1 MSEQK
6 QSRVSIDEQTKNNLI
21 DKLKSEF
28 FSIEKNQSL
37 TIEQKANRV
46 VNYTA
51 GLCSAVAI
59 QPIPFADF
67 FILTPIQ
74 GYMGT
79 RLAAIYGINIKE
91 QKAIEIVKQ
100 IGGTVGL
107 GLLAQ
112 QLAIGA
118 YKTVLPFL
126 GAITTIPLVYGMTYG
141 IGRVMQCYF
150 KARAEGEELTDKEM
164 KKIWKESFKKGK
176 QQGKENEDDIRNS
189 GDVKGNP

>member
-1 MSEQK
+1 MNMRQKPSEY
-6 QSRVSIDEQTKNNLI
+6 IDEKTHKSII
-21 DKLKSEF
+21 DRLKSEYF
-28 FSIEKNQSL
+28 DIENNQFL

-67 FILTPIQ
+67 FVLTPIQ
-74 GYMGT
+74 AYMGT

-91 QKAIEIVKQ
+91 QKATEIVKQ

-126 GAITTIPLVYGMTYG
+126 GAITTIPLVYGMTYA
-141 IGRVMQCYF
+141 IGRVMQFYF
-150 KARAEGEELTDKEM
+150 KAKADGDELTDKEM

-176 QQGKENEDDIRNS
+176 QRGKEKEDDIRGMGETEIKS
-189 GDVKGNP
+189 